1 MNIRGIINGVV
12 FGITSL
18 LPMSCL
24 KQEAKD
30 CWHNRENLLEE
41 VMLDKPQSELNIIKS
56 SFHQDG
62 DIKPAEIQ
70 HSIDSVVFRDM
81 FEGSKLVEDSAFIS
95 DYNKMMAKT
104 KTPHRH
110 GEFSG
115 NYTADLNKLNKM
127 MAEKLTVREMKNITN
142 NNVLPENGGNGYFG
156 TGKQYLLDSISH
168 HKLFEKYNL
177 LDKNGLKKFK
187 NLCRKVR
194 P

>member
-1 MNIRGIINGVV
+1 MNIRGILNGVV

-18 LPMSCL
+18 LPMSCY
-24 KQEAKD
+24 KQEALD
-30 CWHNRENLLEE
+30 CWHSRENLLEE

-56 SFHQDG
+56 RFHQDG
-62 DIKPAEIQ
+62 YVKPAEIQ
-70 HSIDSVVFRDM
+70 HSVDSVVFRDM
-81 FEGSKLVEDSAFIS
+81 FDGSKLVEDSAFIS
-95 DYNKMMAKT
+95 DYNKMFAKT
-104 KTPHRH
+104 KTPLTFDDLSCRRT
-110 GEFSG
+110 
-115 NYTADLNKLNKM
+115 YDLNKLNAM
-127 MAEKLTVREMKNITN
+127 IAEKVTVREMKDITN
-142 NNVLPENGGNGYFG
+142 NKILPENGGTGYFG

>member
-12 FGITSL
+12 FGVTSL
-18 LPMSCL
+18 LPVSCL

-30 CWHNRENLLEE
+30 CWHSRENLLEE
-41 VMLDKPQSELNIIKS
+41 VMLDKPQAELNNINAKLPK
-56 SFHQDG
+56 G
-62 DIKPAEIQ
+62 DAKIAGIQ
-70 HSIDSVVFRDM
+70 HVVDSIVFRDM
-81 FEGSKLVEDSAFIS
+81 FQGTQYIEDSAFIS
-95 DYNKMMAKT
+95 DYNKMIAKT
-104 KTPHRH
+104 KTPLTY
-110 GEFSG
+110 GEFDG
-115 NYTADLNKLNKM
+115 QNTADLYKLNEM
-127 MAEKLTVREMKNITN
+127 IAENVTVREMKDITN
-142 NNVLPENGGNGYFG
+142 SKILPENGGTGYLG

>member
-12 FGITSL
+12 FGVTSL
-18 LPMSCL
+18 LPVSCL
-24 KQEAKD
+24 KQEAED
-30 CWHNRENLLEE
+30 CWHSRENLLEE
-41 VMLDKPQSELNIIKS
+41 VMLDKPQAELNNINAKLPK
-56 SFHQDG
+56 G
-62 DIKPAEIQ
+62 DAKIAGIQ
-70 HSIDSVVFRDM
+70 HVVDSIVFRDM

-110 GEFSG
+110 DGFDG
-115 NYTADLNKLNKM
+115 QNTADLNKLNEM
-127 MAEKLTVREMKNITN
+127 IAEKLTVREMKNITN

-156 TGKQYLLDSISH
+156 TGRQYLLDSISH